1 VAAPAALSIRE
12 RAAGD
17 DAWVAQTL
25 SGAWGA
31 PILVSR
37 GRIHQGDSLPA
48 LIAEREGAPVGLLT
62 YEIRGGEFEIVSLL
76 ALARRTGVGRAL
88 VDAARE
94 AAARAGCRRVWLVTT
109 NDNLPAIGFYQHVG
123 LTLAAVHRGAAARAR
138 TLKPEIPEVG
148 IGGIR
153 IEDELEFEYVLHGSP
168 TAPAGEPG
176 AAARASDLPGPGGEM
191 SEGPPRPRLLAA
203 VLAALATGAAMLGLV
218 QFALLPILVH
228 SLSNAQV
235 DWLRTAFTKHT
246 GWLMAG
252 VLVVSF
258 LLSVPVFLVALWVG
272 RSGRR
277 SG

>member
-1 VAAPAALSIRE
+1 VSLRVRE
-12 RAAGD
+12 RAPGD

-37 GRIHQGDSLPA
+37 GRIHQGDGLPA
-48 LIAEREGAPVGLLT
+48 LIAERAGAPVGLLT

-88 VDAARE
+88 LDAARE
-94 AAARAGCRRVWLVTT
+94 VAGRAGCRRLWLVTT
-109 NDNLPAIGFYQHVG
+109 NDNLPAVGFYQHVG
-123 LTLAAVHRGAAARAR
+123 LALVAVHHGAAARAR
-138 TLKPEIPEVG
+138 SLKPEIPEVG

-153 IEDELEFEYVLHGSP
+153 IEDELEFEYVLHGSA
-168 TAPAGEPG
+168 TAPAGGPG
-176 AAARASDLPGPGGEM
+176 AAASPSESPRPGGEM

-203 VLAALATGAAMLGLV
+203 VLAAAATGAAMLGLV
-218 QFALLPILVH
+218 QFVLLPALIQG
-228 SLSNAQV
+228 LSNAQV

-246 GWLMAG
+246 GWLMTG
-252 VLVVSF
+252 VLVVSA